1 MQEMKIQGAD
11 LLVKELNGKRVVTFK
26 DVDTVHRRP
35 EGTARKRFNDNRKR
49 FIEGVDF
56 FKVRCSEVRP
66 FFGQTLPNGFNPR
79 ADIVL
84 LTETGYLM
92 LVKSFTD
99 DLAWNVQRE
108 LVDSYFRARVEPNE
122 KNIRQ
127 ILSDG
132 IPTLVVD
139 TDKLIK
145 CAEIMAGCLEGNRP
159 YVLNILKNLIPSVDE
174 DKETVV
180 EIEEGVACL
189 PDASRKTVVRK
200 NPCKGVPINITK
212 MLDEMTEQGMTVKE
226 LARKAQVSPH
236 SIGNWC
242 AGVTL
247 PLLQNRINIC
257 VALGKDEDFLTPKR
271 KRNVR

>member
-1 MQEMKIQGAD
+1 MQEMKIQGTD
-11 LLVKELNGKRVVTFK
+11 LLVKELNGRRVVTFK

-49 FIEGVDF
+49 FIEEVDF

-108 LVDSYFRARVEPNE
+108 LVDSYFRARVETNE

-200 NPCKGVPINITK
+200 NPCKGVPINIAK

>member
-1 MQEMKIQGAD
+1 MKIQGTD

-26 DVDTVHRRP
+26 DIDTVHRRL

-66 FFGQTLPNGFNPR
+66 FFGQTPPKGFNPK

-84 LTETGYLM
+84 ITETGYLM

-99 DLAWNVQRE
+99 DLAWKVQRE
-108 LVDSYFRARVEPNE
+108 LVDSYFRARVEPDE
-122 KNIRQ
+122 KNIQQ
-127 ILSDG
+127 ILSNG
-132 IPTLVVD
+132 VPTLVVD

-174 DKETVV
+174 DKEVVV
-180 EIEEGVACL
+180 ETEEGVVNL
-189 PDASRKTVVRK
+189 PDNSRKTVIRK
-200 NPCKGVPINITK
+200 HPCKGVPIDITK
-212 MLDEMTEQGMTVKE
+212 MLDEMTQQGMSVKE
-226 LARKAQVSPH
+226 LARKAQISPH

-242 AGVTL
+242 AGVSL

>member
-1 MQEMKIQGAD
+1 MQEMKIQGTD
-11 LLVKELNGKRVVTFK
+11 LLVKELNGRRVVTFK

-49 FIEGVDF
+49 FIEEVDF

-200 NPCKGVPINITK
+200 NPCKGVPINIAK

>member
-1 MQEMKIQGAD
+1 MQEMKIQGTD

-257 VALGKDEDFLTPKR
+257 AALGKDEDFLTPKR